1 LTIFQEDQGF
11 LPGEAE
17 SIQLTKQT
25 VEEQPADPE
34 KNMAARASQKKQSTR
49 YDNAQ
54 TDAMAE
60 ESKEHSR
67 SYHAEVNATATDAV
81 RKAETDIVIDD
92 PRTTSGVKI
101 EKERLET
108 TVMLLQQKLNDKE
121 DSDTLSVK
129 LLESKRGAERERD
142 ELKSENFTLKG
153 KVEELTSHK
162 QQLQKELSE
171 QIELLKQAN

>member
-1 LTIFQEDQGF
+1 
-11 LPGEAE
+11 
-17 SIQLTKQT
+17 
-25 VEEQPADPE
+25 
-34 KNMAARASQKKQSTR
+34 
-49 YDNAQ
+49 
-54 TDAMAE
+54 MAE
-60 ESKEHSR
+60 ESKEQSK
-67 SYHAEVNATATDAV
+67 SQHAEVNAAAADAV

-92 PRTTSGVKI
+92 PRSASDVKI

-121 DSDTLSVK
+121 DRDTLSVK